1 LSGSNHLPSP
11 AQIRAARALL
21 DWSQHELSDRSGVG
35 RRTVAEYEGGGEK
48 VKEASIKGMMDAL
61 TLAGIHFSG
70 EGEPEG
76 VTRTNP

>member
-1 LSGSNHLPSP
+1 
-11 AQIRAARALL
+11 LL